1 MVPLEST
8 VDTSAA
14 VSDPAKQAAAQE
26 TRPHETRAPQQRN
39 PPGPSAARPY
49 IQERRTFIEKIRI
62 LLETKEESNKN
73 GGGGRE
79 GENIYS
85 DETKEGVRK
94 NYIKKLIA
102 KVPADA

>member
-1 MVPLEST
+1 L
-8 VDTSAA
+8 
-14 VSDPAKQAAAQE
+14 
-26 TRPHETRAPQQRN
+26 
-39 PPGPSAARPY
+39 
-49 IQERRTFIEKIRI
+49 TFIEKIRI

-73 GGGGRE
+73 GGGGGRE

>member
-1 MVPLEST
+1 L
-8 VDTSAA
+8 
-14 VSDPAKQAAAQE
+14 
-26 TRPHETRAPQQRN
+26 
-39 PPGPSAARPY
+39 
-49 IQERRTFIEKIRI
+49 TFIEKIRI